1 MIPEEEAVVV
11 TKRIGIDI
19 GGTSI
24 KAALIGDGGIIKFR
38 EKKTPESG
46 DQALEVIGSLTEGWL
61 EKSTGSVG
69 IAAPGPLDTSEG
81 IFLDP
86 PNLPGWHG
94 FPLKEKMEGRLG
106 RECLVEN
113 DANAAAVGEF
123 TAGAGKSC
131 QSLVYI
137 TISTGVGGGII
148 AGGRLLSGA
157 YYNAG
162 EIGNMII
169 ADEGPYQAGMN
180 RGSWESLA
188 SGTALGKAAEL
199 ELGLTGGA
207 EEFFNLVKKEDKTA
221 EQVYRRWLDYT
232 ARGTANIIHT
242 LNPEAIVFGGGVM
255 KAADVFFEDLHREV
269 KGKVYES
276 LREKVDI
283 RRGELG
289 AMAGAAGAAALE
301 TMGRI

>member
-1 MIPEEEAVVV
+1 MA
-11 TKRIGIDI
+11 KRIGIDI

-24 KAALIGDGGIIKFR
+24 KAALIEEGRIINFR

-46 DQALEVIGSLTEGWL
+46 DEALEVIGRLSKGWM
-61 EKSTGSVG
+61 EESAGAVG

-94 FPLKEKMEGRLG
+94 FPLKEKMEGMIG
-106 RECLVEN
+106 RQCLVEN
-113 DANAAAVGEF
+113 DANAAAAGEF
-123 TAGAGKSC
+123 TAGAGRSC

-148 AGGRLLSGA
+148 TGGRLLSGA
-157 YYNAG
+157 YFNAG

-169 ADEGPYQAGMN
+169 ADGGPYQAGMN

-207 EEFFNLVKKEDKTA
+207 EKFFNLVNNEDKA
-221 EQVYRRWLDYT
+221 ADQLYRRWLDYT

-242 LNPEAIVFGGGVM
+242 LNPETIVFGGGVM
-255 KAADVFFEDLHREV
+255 KAADVFFEDLRREV

-283 RRGELG
+283 RLAELG
-289 AMAGAAGAAALE
+289 VMAGAAGAAALE
-301 TMGRI
+301 TMERI

>member
-1 MIPEEEAVVV
+1 M

-24 KAALIGDGGIIKFR
+24 KAALIEEGSIITSR
-38 EKKTPESG
+38 ERKTPETG
-46 DQALEVIGSLTEGWL
+46 DEALGVIGGITEGWL
-61 EKSTGSVG
+61 EKSTGAVG
-69 IAAPGPLDTSEG
+69 IAAPGPLDTEAG

-94 FPLKEKMEGRLG
+94 FPLKEKLESMIGRW
-106 RECLVEN
+106 CLVEN
-113 DANAAAVGEF
+113 DANAAAAGEF
-123 TAGAGKSC
+123 TAGAGRSC

-157 YYNAG
+157 YFNAG

-169 ADEGPYQAGMN
+169 ADEGPYQKGMN

-199 ELGLTGGA
+199 ELGLAGGA
-207 EEFFNLVKKEDKTA
+207 EEFFKLVKKADNA
-221 EQVYRRWLDYT
+221 AAQLYRRWLEYT

-255 KAADVFFEDLHREV
+255 KAADVFFEDLHQEV

-283 RRGELG
+283 RRAELG
-289 AMAGAAGAAALE
+289 AMAGAAGAAALQ
-301 TMGRI
+301 TMERI